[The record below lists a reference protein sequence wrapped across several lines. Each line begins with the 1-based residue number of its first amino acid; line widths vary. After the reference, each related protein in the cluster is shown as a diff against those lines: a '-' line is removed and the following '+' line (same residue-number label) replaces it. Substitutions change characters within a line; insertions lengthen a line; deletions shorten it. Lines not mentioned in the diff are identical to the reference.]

1 MDMKSH
7 TGDTVTSPASTVVD
21 EATEAC
27 LYRLPRERLAGTTAF
42 SVGYRGTL
50 RPFHAR
56 LVQHRIGD
64 DRAGEAYAVIAKH
77 RHPRIGGGYRRG
89 KRPKQVLGG

>member
-1 MDMKSH
+1 MKSP

-42 SVGYRGTL
+42 SVGYWRTL
-50 RPFHAR
+50 APFHAR
-56 LVQHRIGD
+56 HCVVQPNGSGPASIVEV
-64 DRAGEAYAVIAKH
+64 AAVTGC
-77 RHPRIGGGYRRG
+77 RHLSTSFVT
-89 KRPKQVLGG
+89 VLPVSFTT